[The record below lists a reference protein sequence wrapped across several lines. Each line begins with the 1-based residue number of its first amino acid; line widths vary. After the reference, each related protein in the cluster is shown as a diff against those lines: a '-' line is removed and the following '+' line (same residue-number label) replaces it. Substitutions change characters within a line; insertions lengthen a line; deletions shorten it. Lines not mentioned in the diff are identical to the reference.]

1 MSFINNMKSKK
12 VLKSI
17 AAEEG
22 KTLAQIEAAIQD
34 SIDIAWNSPEFHDI
48 QMQYFPNGK
57 PSPEEFIAV
66 VAKQVKDKRK

>member
-1 MSFINNMKSKK
+1 MSFIDNMKSKK
-12 VLKSI
+12 ALKSI
-17 AAEEG
+17 AEQEG

-66 VAKQVKDKRK
+66 VARYVKDKRK